1 MNPEDDGLKITEM
14 PDGSLQV
21 EWDEKDPRWS
31 VFNTMS
37 QEELQ
42 KFLVEA
48 LQQELRNNHDV

>member
-31 VFNTMS
+31 LFNAMS

-42 KFLVEA
+42 NFMTEA
-48 LQQELRNNHDV
+48 LQNKLRDEE